1 MERDTISDMKAR
13 PERYPLQADRW
24 VARLDRMRRIL
35 PLPLLVVS
43 TAAALIAPDAGHEWA
58 LVPIGL
64 PLSGAAALLWAA
76 VTVRPQLLMPT
87 PALRAVF
94 VAHCAL
100 AAVLI
105 WVNYSYGIYA
115 YVGFVF
121 AYVLGR
127 MWSKV
132 GFAVVALL
140 VSASLSTGYPSAW
153 DGQAASFV
161 VIAVIMVALVL
172 NTSNTTAGALE
183 QNQERG
189 RMIEELAETNRRLE
203 ATMAENAQLHEQLLL
218 QAREAGVVEER
229 QRLAGEI
236 HDTLAQGLTGIIA
249 QLQAAHQTRHRPE
262 EQTRHLDQ
270 AESLARAN
278 LTEARRSVRALRPEQ
293 LERDSLPVAIET
305 LARTWTER
313 SGVPAELETTGTTTP
328 AVVDIEA
335 ALFRV
340 AQESLSNIAKHAGA
354 SRVQLTL
361 TYLEDTVLLDVAD
374 DGVGFDPGESTE
386 GYGLAGMR
394 HRLGRVGGALTIE
407 SGAGY
412 GTILNAS
419 VPLRSAEVRPV
430 QPQAEGAEA

>member
-1 MERDTISDMKAR
+1 MTEAR
-13 PERYPLQADRW
+13 APLYADRW

-35 PLPLLVVS
+35 PLPLLIVS
-43 TAAALIAPDAGHEWA
+43 TIGALIAPDAGREWA
-58 LVPIGL
+58 LDPIGL
-64 PLSGAAALLWAA
+64 PLSGAAAVLWIA
-76 VTVRPQLLMPT
+76 VTARPPLLGPT
-87 PALRAVF
+87 LTMRAVF
-94 VAHCAL
+94 IVHCAL

-105 WVNYSYGIYA
+105 WVNPSYGVYA
-115 YVGFVF
+115 YIGFVF

-127 MWSKV
+127 TWSKI
-132 GFAVVALL
+132 GFAAVAVL
-140 VSASLSTGYPSAW
+140 VSASLTGGYPSAW
-153 DGQAASFV
+153 DGQAASFAV
-161 VIAVIMVALVL
+161 VAVIMTALVL

-203 ATMAENAQLHEQLLL
+203 ATMAENVQLHEQLLV
-218 QAREAGVVEER
+218 QAREAGIIEER

-262 EQTRHLDQ
+262 EQARHLDQ
-270 AESLARAN
+270 AQALARSN

-293 LERDSLPVAIET
+293 LERDSLPEAIAA
-305 LARTWTER
+305 LARDWSER
-313 SGVPAELETTGTTTP
+313 SGVPAELETTGTPIP
-328 AVVDIEA
+328 AAVDIEA

-340 AQESLSNIAKHAGA
+340 AQESLSNIGKHAHA
-354 SRVQLTL
+354 SRVRLTL

-374 DGVGFDPGESTE
+374 DGTGFDPNESTA

-407 SGAGY
+407 SGGGY
-412 GTILNAS
+412 GTILNAT
-419 VPLRSAEVRPV
+419 VPLRRG
-430 QPQAEGAEA
+430 EGA